1 MLTIREAAVSVENPS
16 LLRLEKTSLREQAL
30 SALRRAITTGQLKPG
45 THLVE
50 TELSDALQI
59 SRGTLREA
67 MRQLQQEGLISAG
80 ARGRLSVR
88 HLDSKEIRDIFN
100 VRAALESLAARE
112 LASGPDR
119 AEAVATL
126 RRAVEDMDR
135 WAASDLEDRI
145 EADLRFHRTMCQLTG
160 NETLLHQWTSLE
172 GSIRMS
178 IMFAG
183 VDRAIKNMDAKRHL
197 EIVDAIESGD
207 TDAAA
212 ASVMGHMAGAAET
225 LVTGAA

>member
-1 MLTIREAAVSVENPS
+1 MAADATP

-30 SALRRAITTGQLKPG
+30 SALRRAITTGQLPPG

-50 TELSDALQI
+50 TELSEALQI

-88 HLDSKEIRDIFN
+88 HLDTKEIRDIFD

-112 LASGPDR
+112 LASRPDR
-119 AEAVATL
+119 SADVAALRHAVD
-126 RRAVEDMDR
+126 EMGK
-135 WAASDLEDRI
+135 WSASNLEDRI
-145 EADLRFHRTMCQLTG
+145 EADLRFHRTMCQLSG
-160 NETLLHQWTSLE
+160 NETLLHQWSSLE

-183 VDRAIKNMDAKRHL
+183 VDRAIKNMDAKRHHD
-197 EIVDAIESGD
+197 IVDAIESGD
-207 TDAAA
+207 TDRATAA
-212 ASVMGHMAGAAET
+212 VMEHMAGAAT
-225 LVTGAA
+225 VLVA

>member
-1 MLTIREAAVSVENPS
+1 
-16 LLRLEKTSLREQAL
+16 
-30 SALRRAITTGQLKPG
+30 
-45 THLVE
+45 
-50 TELSDALQI
+50 
-59 SRGTLREA
+59 
-67 MRQLQQEGLISAG
+67 
-80 ARGRLSVR
+80 
-88 HLDSKEIRDIFN
+88 
-100 VRAALESLAARE
+100 

>member
-1 MLTIREAAVSVENPS
+1 MSADASP
-16 LLRLEKTSLREQAL
+16 LLRLEKTSLRQQAL
-30 SALRRAITTGQLKPG
+30 TSLRRAITTGQLTPG

-50 TELSDALQI
+50 TDLSEALQI

-80 ARGRLSVR
+80 PRGRLSVR
-88 HLDSKEIRDIFN
+88 HLDAKEIRDIFN

-112 LASGPDR
+112 LASLPDR
-119 AEAVATL
+119 TDVAAAL
-126 RRAVEDMDR
+126 HRAVDDMDT
-135 WAASDLEDRI
+135 WAASNLEDRI

-183 VDRAIKNMDAKRHL
+183 VDRAIKNMNAKRHHD
-197 EIVDAIESGD
+197 IVDAIQAGD
-207 TDAAA
+207 GDAAA
-212 ASVMGHMAGAAET
+212 QAVADHMSGAAT
-225 LVTGAA
+225 VLVN